1 MNNRD
6 LEIFSSKTQ
15 LMIFSKKY
23 KNPHINCLVKLGE
36 TDILP
41 SSIVR
46 FLDIILNSKLS
57 DEQHLA
63 YVINKGKK
71 LNSIISALRIT

>member
-46 FLDIILNSKLS
+46 FLDNIES
-57 DEQHLA
+57 
-63 YVINKGKK
+63 
-71 LNSIISALRIT
+71 